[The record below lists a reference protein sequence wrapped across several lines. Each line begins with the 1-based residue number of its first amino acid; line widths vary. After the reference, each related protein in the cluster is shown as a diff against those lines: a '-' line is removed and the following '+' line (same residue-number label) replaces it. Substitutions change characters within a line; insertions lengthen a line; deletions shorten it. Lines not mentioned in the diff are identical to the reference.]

1 MPGHIYTA
9 GIPTG
14 RSATSV
20 GSGVSQEEL
29 TAGPATAGAT
39 GGIADTAVLN
49 EDVVAAGVADS
60 MNAQPN
66 PPDYTDF
73 VLVEGLQ
80 YVLKGVGKPTRYRF
94 IDEFRPNFMIISE
107 SDIDQGLFLL
117 TRRKHYAGTIG
128 NIDTNPSVEVQ
139 AYTGIEEESLAVGS
153 AVEVGTGFHT
163 KITYSPAE
171 SSIFFERYGYRLG
184 SGTFTTRTGVIDANA
199 LQLQIS
205 ITTQASIADP
215 NLQNSTM
222 EPELISYDELSSLGS
237 ITQEN
242 ITISETTTS
251 DGTLISTPDE
261 EITDI
266 GGGRR
271 RSSRVITATAA
282 TSTSTSGGSTGGST
296 GGTGGGGTAP
306 PAKTEDVTVTTS
318 GGY

>member
-29 TAGPATAGAT
+29 TAGPTTAGAT

-128 NIDTNPSVEVQ
+128 NPDTNPSVEVQ

-153 AVEVGTGFHT
+153 AMEVGTGFHT
-163 KITYSPAE
+163 KITYPPAE
-171 SSIFFERYGYRLG
+171 SSIFFERYGY
-184 SGTFTTRTGVIDANA
+184 ANNNA

-205 ITTQASIADP
+205 ITTQANIADP

-282 TSTSTSGGSTGGST
+282 TSTSTSGGSTGG
-296 GGTGGGGTAP
+296 GGTAP
-306 PAKTEDVTVTTS
+306 AAKTEDVTTS

>member
-1 MPGHIYTA
+1 MPSHIYTA

-29 TAGPATAGAT
+29 TAGPTTAGAT
-39 GGIADTAVLN
+39 GGIADTAVLD

-66 PPDYTDF
+66 PPDFSNF

-128 NIDTNPSVEVQ
+128 NPDTNPSVEVQ

-153 AVEVGTGFHT
+153 AVEVGTDFHS
-163 KITYSPAE
+163 KITYPPAE
-171 SSIFFERYGYRLG
+171 SSIFFERYGY
-184 SGTFTTRTGVIDANA
+184 VDDNA

-205 ITTQASIADP
+205 ITTQASRADP
-215 NLQNSTM
+215 DLQNSTM
-222 EPELISYDELSSLGS
+222 EPELISYDTLSSLGS

-261 EITDI
+261 EIIDI

-271 RSSRVITATAA
+271 RSSRVITATAG
-282 TSTSTSGGSTGGST
+282 TSSST
-296 GGTGGGGTAP
+296 GGTGGSGTGGSGAGAGTAGGTGGGSKAY
-306 PAKTEDVTVTTS
+306 